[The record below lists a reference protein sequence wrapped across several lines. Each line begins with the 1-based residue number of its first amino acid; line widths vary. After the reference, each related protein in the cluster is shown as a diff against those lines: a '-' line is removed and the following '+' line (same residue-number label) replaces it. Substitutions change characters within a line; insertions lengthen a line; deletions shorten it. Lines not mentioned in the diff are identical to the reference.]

1 MSQEHGMVLLYEQK
15 SWYLNNI
22 FNLAFS
28 NILIMSTYETIP
40 VKSIYNSVWQYNS
53 SLCDCNSYQ
62 ITL

>member
-40 VKSIYNSVWQYNS
+40 VKFIYNSVW
-53 SLCDCNSYQ
+53 
-62 ITL
+62 

>member
-28 NILIMSTYETIP
+28 NILIMSTYETIQGDS
-40 VKSIYNSVWQYNS
+40 VKSIYNSVW
-53 SLCDCNSYQ
+53 
-62 ITL
+62 